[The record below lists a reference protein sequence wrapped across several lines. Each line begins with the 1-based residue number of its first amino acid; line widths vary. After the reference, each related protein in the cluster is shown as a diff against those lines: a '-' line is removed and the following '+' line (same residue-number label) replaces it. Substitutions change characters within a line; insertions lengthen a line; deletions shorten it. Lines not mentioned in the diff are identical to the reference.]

1 MRVVAT
7 PADYDELYTQ
17 WQGKTVA
24 LVPTMGALHEG
35 HMALIRHARQ
45 LADVT
50 VVSIF
55 VNPLQFGP
63 TEDLSRYPRPLEQDL
78 NICRELGVDAAFTPS
93 VDTLYPAGMENVT
106 TVVPPESLTE
116 RFCGEFRP
124 GHFTGVA
131 TVVLKLFNLLRPSV
145 AVFGEKDAQQL
156 MVIRKMTRDLHVPV
170 TIVPYPTV
178 REDSGLALSSR
189 NRYLQTEAE
198 QQAALCLYR
207 ILNRIREQVQASE
220 QRLDAKTTLES
231 ISRQVLGEVA
241 HPDVTVCLQYLEAV
255 DKNTFAPVQILGPD
269 SKILIAAYVNQVRLI
284 DNLDLG

>member
-35 HMALIRHARQ
+35 HMALIRYARQ
-45 LADVT
+45 LADVA

-78 NICRELGVDAAFTPS
+78 GICRELGVDAVFTPS
-93 VDTLYPAGMENVT
+93 VDTLYPAGMANVT
-106 TVVPPESLTE
+106 TVVPPENLTE
-116 RFCGEFRP
+116 HFCGEFRP

-178 REDSGLALSSR
+178 REESGLALSSR

-198 QQAALCLYR
+198 QQAARCLYR

>member
-1 MRVVAT
+1 
-7 PADYDELYTQ
+7 L
-17 WQGKTVA
+17 G
-24 LVPTMGALHEG
+24 
-35 HMALIRHARQ
+35 
-45 LADVT
+45 
-50 VVSIF
+50 
-55 VNPLQFGP
+55 
-63 TEDLSRYPRPLEQDL
+63 
-78 NICRELGVDAAFTPS
+78 ICRELGVDAVFTPS
-93 VDTLYPAGMENVT
+93 VDTLYPEGMANVT
-106 TVVPPESLTE
+106 TVVPPENLTE

-178 REDSGLALSSR
+178 REESGLALSSR

-198 QQAALCLYR
+198 QQAARCLYR
-207 ILNRIREQVQASE
+207 ILNGIREQVQASE

-241 HPDVTVCLQYLEAV
+241 HPDVTVRLQYLEAV
-255 DKNTFAPVQILGPD
+255 DKNTFAPVQTLGPD